1 VALINELS
9 ERVPN
14 DVIILIIVAIILF
27 FGATKIPEIFRS
39 LGRATG
45 EFKKGKM
52 EAEMELMQMQQA
64 QNQNFQ
70 QLQSS
75 KEAELQR
82 KIEELQKQLE
92 ELKKQQRQQNS

>member
-1 VALINELS
+1 MVGL
-9 ERVPN
+9 VPN
-14 DVIILIIVAIILF
+14 DVIILIIVAIIVF
-27 FGATKIPEIFRS
+27 FGASKIPEIFRS